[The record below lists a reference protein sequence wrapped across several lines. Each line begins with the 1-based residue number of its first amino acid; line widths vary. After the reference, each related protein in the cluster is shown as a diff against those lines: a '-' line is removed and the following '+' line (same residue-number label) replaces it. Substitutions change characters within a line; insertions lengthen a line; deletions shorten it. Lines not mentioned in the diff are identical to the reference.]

1 MGIFKNM
8 ADKMRTNLRSFLQ
21 IEPAPVRSYFI
32 RAVLDWNGNCIKN
45 MIWYRGDAN
54 ELEEFYK
61 QVDGSA
67 TRQRFWSAAPIVGRE
82 IEKIHTG
89 LPAIMV
95 DTLSNIIVSDL
106 NDVEIEEK
114 TAQDTWDAIAKDN
127 DFNNLVGDAVS
138 KTCVYGDGVWR
149 VSIIPELSA
158 YPVIDFV
165 TGDRVK
171 LKKHRGRLVEVIIK
185 TDYVEKGNL
194 YTLEEHH
201 GRGYIEN
208 VLKKGD
214 KEVPIGTVDRIANL
228 PERIVWDDDFM
239 LAIPMQFFKSKK
251 YDGRGGSLFD
261 TKTENFDALDEVW
274 SQWMDALRR
283 GRTKEY
289 IPETM
294 IPRNPKTGDI
304 IMPSAF
310 DNAYIQTDSKMGE
323 NAQNRIEVVQ
333 PAIRHDSYLATYIT
347 ALDLCL
353 QGIMSPS
360 TLGIDNKKLD
370 NAEAQREKEKTTLYT
385 RNQIIGVL
393 QEVLPK
399 VAEVAVHAYETDN
412 KTALSEVK
420 ATIQF
425 GEYANPSFESQVE
438 TVGKAR
444 TQGIMSIEAS
454 VEELYGDT
462 KEEEWKKK
470 EVARLKAEQG
480 IAEVDEPTVGLGW
493 EQIGE
498 NQNRREA
505 VGDDTKAV
513 ESPAEGGK

>member
-45 MIWYRGDAN
+45 KIWYRGDAN

-61 QVDGSA
+61 QVEGSA
-67 TRQRFWSAAPIVGRE
+67 TRQRFWSAVPIVGRE

-95 DTLSNIIVSDL
+95 DTLTNIIVSDL
-106 NDVEIEEK
+106 NDVEITEQV
-114 TAQDTWDAIAKDN
+114 AQDTWDAIAEDN
-127 DFNNLVGDAVS
+127 NFYNLVADAVS
-138 KTCVYGDGVWR
+138 KTCVYGDGAWR
-149 VSIIPELSA
+149 VSIIPELSD

-171 LKKHRGRLVEVIIK
+171 LKKHRGRLVEVVIK

-201 GRGYIEN
+201 GRGYLQNI
-208 VLKKGD
+208 LKKGD
-214 KEVPIGTVDRIANL
+214 KEVPLGTVDRIANL
-228 PERIVWDDDFM
+228 PEEITWDGDFM
-239 LAIPMQFFKSKK
+239 LCIPMQFFKSKK
-251 YDGRGGSLFD
+251 YDDRGGSIFD

-274 SQWMDALRR
+274 SQWMDALRK

-289 IPETM
+289 IPESM
-294 IPRNPKTGDI
+294 LPRSPKTGSI
-304 IMPSAF
+304 IQPSAF
-310 DNAYIQTDSKMGE
+310 DNAYIQIDSKMGE

-333 PAIRHDSYLATYIT
+333 PDIRHDSYLATYIT

-399 VAEVAVHAYETDN
+399 VAETAVHAYETAN
-412 KTALSEVK
+412 RVSLSEVE

-462 KEEEWKKK
+462 KEEEWKAE

-480 IAEVDEPTVGLGW
+480 IAEVNEPAVGLGW
-493 EQIGE
+493 EQIFE
-498 NQNRREA
+498 NQSRGQA
-505 VGDDTKAV
+505 VGNDTNAV
-513 ESPAEGGK
+513 ESTAEGR